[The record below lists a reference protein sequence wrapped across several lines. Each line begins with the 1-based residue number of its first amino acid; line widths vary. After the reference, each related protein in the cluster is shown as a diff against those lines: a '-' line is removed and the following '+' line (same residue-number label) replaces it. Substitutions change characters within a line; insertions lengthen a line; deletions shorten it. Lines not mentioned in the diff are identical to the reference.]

1 MSYSYYSA
9 FFITPPSGGTVY
21 DVSVSDSVDISDSDN
36 TLADFS
42 RAIASILDVTDYL
55 SASVVSTAIV
65 RVLSDAL
72 EITDG
77 ITRSRHLFRAVD
89 DGTDVFSGRIFFIE
103 RSVRVADNIDISS
116 LLLTSRWVDRS
127 TSDDVELVDAISAA
141 LGKVI
146 SAVLSDVISLT
157 DDINKNKNI
166 VRAAI
171 DNALITD
178 YTSVSVDLVRQLLS
192 AAVISDLSNSY
203 NVFNRLALSDII
215 TGDSISVETGA
226 AILQALGIIKHD
238 VFLRPI
244 MTDVNLLNVV
254 TGVG

>member
-9 FFITPPSGGTVY
+9 FFISPSAGGTVY

-36 TLADFS
+36 TRADFS
-42 RAIASILDVTDYL
+42 RAIASILEVTDYL

-77 ITRSRHLFRAVD
+77 LTRSRHLFRAVD
-89 DGTDVFSGRIFFIE
+89 DWADVSGDKIFFIE
-103 RSVRVADNIDISS
+103 RSVSVADNVEISS
-116 LLLTSRWVDRS
+116 LLLTSRWVDRAM
-127 TSDDVELVDAISAA
+127 SDDIELVDAVSAA

-157 DDINKNKNI
+157 DNVEKNKEI

-178 YTSVSVDLVRQLLS
+178 DTRISVDLVRQLLS
-192 AAVISDLSNSY
+192 VAVISDLSKSY

-215 TGDSISVETGA
+215 TGDAISVETGA

-238 VFLRPI
+238 VFIRPI
-244 MTDVNLLNVV
+244 MTNVNLLNVV
-254 TGVG
+254 TGVD